1 MHDVS
6 YDNGIEELG
15 MKTEKDKLD
24 SGIVKMAFIMVIGMF
39 APGLDS
45 TIVNVA
51 IQTISMDLHSELS
64 TVQWVMTAYILMM
77 GIAVPVSGWLADRFS
92 GKKIYLYAL
101 VLFFA
106 GSVLAS
112 LSWNIETLI
121 TARILQGIGAGIMMP
136 VMQTFLVRVA
146 GAEKLGRVM
155 SVVSIPAAI
164 IPIFGPVAGGIIVH
178 NLPWQWIFYV
188 NIPICLAALIL
199 SVKYLPADTAKTPHK
214 SLDVAG
220 LLLLTPAFVL
230 ILIAISQLRS
240 ASINSTIPVTLPVGA
255 VLLAGFIVYGFKSK
269 TCVLDIRLFKLRN
282 FSASAVLI
290 FVLGTISTGSLF
302 ILPLYFQQLFKASA
316 LTAGLLLAPQGL
328 GILLSR
334 NLAGKLTDKKGARP
348 VLLLGL
354 TITVIGTIPLAL
366 FDFHGNLIPVIVI
379 LLIRGAG
386 LGFLNIT
393 PMVSIYYGLSKEEV
407 SHGTTMARMLQQIGG
422 AFGACILAVILH
434 FCLGAAGNSAN
445 VFHAYSTVFWWSTG
459 IAILSFVPAL
469 LLSAKAESEKA
480 KSY

>member
-1 MHDVS
+1 MK
-6 YDNGIEELG
+6 
-15 MKTEKDKLD
+15 KTEKDSLD

-51 IQTISMDLHSELS
+51 IQTIAHELHCEIS
-64 TVQWVMTAYILMM
+64 TVQWVMTVYILMM
-77 GIAVPVSGWLADRFS
+77 GIAVPISGWLADRFS
-92 GKKIYLYAL
+92 GKKIYLFAL

-106 GSVLAS
+106 GSVFAS
-112 LSWNIETLI
+112 VSWNIETLI
-121 TARILQGIGAGIMMP
+121 VARIFQGAGAGIMMP

-178 NLPWQWIFYV
+178 NLPWQWVFYV
-188 NIPICLAALIL
+188 NVPICLAALFL
-199 SVKYLPADTAKTPHK
+199 SLKYLPADTAKDANK

-220 LLLLTPAFVL
+220 LSLLTPAFVL

-240 ASINSTIPVTLPVGA
+240 TSINSTMLAALPAGA
-255 VLLAGFIVYGFKSK
+255 VLLAAFIVYGLKSK
-269 TCVLDIRLFKLRN
+269 TCVLDIRLFKFRN
-282 FSASAVLI
+282 FSASSVLI
-290 FVLGTISTGSLF
+290 FVLGIISTGSLF
-302 ILPLYFQQLFKASA
+302 ILPLYFQQVFKASA
-316 LTAGLLLAPQGL
+316 LAAGLLLAPQGL

-354 TITVIGTIPLAL
+354 AITVIGTIPLAL
-366 FDFHGNLIPVIVI
+366 FDFNGNLIPVIVI

-407 SHGTTMARMLQQIGG
+407 SHGTTMARILQQIGG
-422 AFGACILAVILH
+422 AFGVSILAVILH
-434 FCLGAAGNSAN
+434 FSLASAGNPAA
-445 VFHAYSTVFWWSTG
+445 VFHAYSTVFWWSVV
-459 IAILSFVPAL
+459 IAVLSFIPAL
-469 LLSAKAESEKA
+469 MLSAKKGQ
-480 KSY
+480 

>member
-1 MHDVS
+1 MK
-6 YDNGIEELG
+6 
-15 MKTEKDKLD
+15 KTEKDNPD
-24 SGIVKMAFIMVIGMF
+24 SEIVKMAFIMVIGMF

-51 IQTISMDLHSELS
+51 IQTIARELHSGLS
-64 TVQWVMTAYILMM
+64 TVQWVMTVYILMM
-77 GIAVPVSGWLADRFS
+77 GITVPISGWLTDRFS

-106 GSVLAS
+106 GSVFAS

-121 TARILQGIGAGIMMP
+121 LARILQGAGAGIMMP

-164 IPIFGPVAGGIIVH
+164 IPIFGPIAGGIIVH

-188 NIPICLAALIL
+188 NIPICIAALIL
-199 SVKYLPADTAKTPHK
+199 SVKYLPADTAKSIHK
-214 SLDVAG
+214 NLDVAG

-230 ILIAISQLRS
+230 LLIAISQLRS
-240 ASINSTIPVTLPVGA
+240 SVINSTILVTLPVGA
-255 VLLAGFIVYGFKSK
+255 VLLAAFIVYGLKSK
-269 TCVLDIRLFKLRN
+269 DCVLDIRLFKFRN
-282 FSASAVLI
+282 FSASSVLI

-302 ILPLYFQQLFKASA
+302 ILPLYFQQVVKASA
-316 LTAGLLLAPQGL
+316 LAAGLLLAPQGM

-354 TITVIGTIPLAL
+354 AITAAGTLPLAL
-366 FDFHGNLIPVIVI
+366 FNLNGSLIPVIVI

-407 SHGTTMARMLQQIGG
+407 SHGTTMARILQQIGG
-422 AFGACILAVILH
+422 AFGTSILAVILH
-434 FCLGAAGNSAN
+434 FYLASSGNPAT
-445 VFHAYSTVFWWSTG
+445 VFHAFSTVFWWSGVITV
-459 IAILSFVPAL
+459 LSFIPAL
-469 LLSAKAESEKA
+469 LLSWKVKQ
-480 KSY
+480 